1 VNSCRCFWQLLDF
14 LNPPNATGWSKETV
28 DCNISLTEPKKS
40 KTAQTQWFLET
51 LYWEVL
57 VFWCP
62 ICLRCKLF
70 FRFRVVTKWCYG
82 SILQGLRTQIPQ
94 NTSER
99 LQFPWMPFRYPQ
111 IPIRHPTYTPQTPPR
126 HIQGARNVNRRQQT
140 PPDVLKQHLSV
151 SLGVWSCLFVSG
163 GVCCCLLASPAPWRC
178 MVGVWGM
185 SGESLGVSE
194 WYSWKSEGLGCVWG
208 YLGSQSLQ
216 YGAVTPLCHNPETKE

>member
-1 VNSCRCFWQLLDF
+1 MFST
-14 LNPPNATGWSKETV
+14 TGWSKETV
-28 DCNISLTEPKKS
+28 TCNIYLTEPKKS
-40 KTAQTQWFLET
+40 ETAQTQRFLET

-57 VFWCP
+57 VFSCP

-82 SILQGLRTQIPQ
+82 SILQRLRTQIPK

-99 LQFPWMPFRYPQ
+99 LRFPWMAFRYPQ

-126 HIQGARNVNRRQQT
+126 HIQGARNVNRRQKT

-163 GVCCCLLASPAPWRC
+163 GVCCCLLASPAP
-178 MVGVWGM
+178 
-185 SGESLGVSE
+185 
-194 WYSWKSEGLGCVWG
+194 
-208 YLGSQSLQ
+208 
-216 YGAVTPLCHNPETKE
+216 